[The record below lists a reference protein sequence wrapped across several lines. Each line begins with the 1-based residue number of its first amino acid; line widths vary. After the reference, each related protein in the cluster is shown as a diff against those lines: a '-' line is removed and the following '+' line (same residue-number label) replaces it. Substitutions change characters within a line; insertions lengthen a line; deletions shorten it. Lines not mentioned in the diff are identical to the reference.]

1 VGVGEQLAKMT
12 YLKKNFKKINSNNC
26 NIYIFSDTII
36 NIIIYKKEYV
46 FMFSNDILLDQLS
59 WQIKLAY
66 FCKENINV
74 YIPKFISYDILGTKK

>member
-1 VGVGEQLAKMT
+1 VGEHLAKMT
-12 YLKKNFKKINSNNC
+12 SLKKSLNKFISNMC

-74 YIPKFISYDILGTKK
+74 HESL